1 MRSMMRATAEV
12 QGRDPH
18 IAEAFVDPAVDLPE
32 IVAEGKVL
40 TFTSTEALKY
50 DYCEGIVSSL
60 EEALQAA
67 GIERYELVVPEVT
80 WTDRLID
87 FLVNPMISGVL
98 LMLIIGGIYFEMH
111 SPGIGF
117 YLIVFLPAHRKRV

>member
-18 IAEAFVDPAVDLPE
+18 IAEDFVDPEVDLPE

-40 TFTSTEALKY
+40 TVNSTEALKY

-67 GIERYELVVPEVT
+67 GMVRYVLVVLEVT
-80 WTDRLID
+80 WIDRPID
-87 FLVNPMISGVL
+87 IVVNPDGKSDVL
-98 LMLIIGGIYFEMH
+98 GKSATVGGDV
-111 SPGIGF
+111 GGG
-117 YLIVFLPAHRKRV
+117 RRCKK